1 MSAIAIAL
9 TTISTNVWIFER
21 SAFVQSTMGDDGWM
35 SKINTKYASK
45 IMIQTKM
52 CELFSIFS
60 NYWMLFECFRPHSL
74 TLRVDMWMWNVTW
87 MKTISNGKQDDKN
100 KTNENSNIQVHAQV
114 HSDKVK
120 SEQIIVI
127 ISIFF
132 YVVVRSLINKKRVFC
147 VCVTL
152 KKPFREWVKYK

>member
-1 MSAIAIAL
+1 
-9 TTISTNVWIFER
+9 
-21 SAFVQSTMGDDGWM
+21 
-35 SKINTKYASK
+35 
-45 IMIQTKM
+45 
-52 CELFSIFS
+52 
-60 NYWMLFECFRPHSL
+60 
-74 TLRVDMWMWNVTW
+74 

-152 KKPFREWVKYK
+152 KKPFRE